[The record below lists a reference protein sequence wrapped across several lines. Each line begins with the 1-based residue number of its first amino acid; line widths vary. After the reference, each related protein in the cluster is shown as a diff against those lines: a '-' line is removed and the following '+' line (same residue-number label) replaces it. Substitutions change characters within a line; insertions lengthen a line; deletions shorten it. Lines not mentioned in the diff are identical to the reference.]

1 MWSEDL
7 DVIILAGDGDD
18 RDGHAGH
25 GETSKDLS
33 THHCEEKLFHKYI
46 LSGQAR
52 PLCPRPISCK
62 THRLP
67 GENWFHTV
75 VRPISHGSTCGRC
88 SGTGTRRTTR
98 MMIHKKAAPD
108 DEMDFFY
115 VTVLLSLRPALLAHN
130 EVVIQSQPHALP
142 RNLDPPFRT
151 CLKRRQTGRR
161 LRLPPGDSTD

>member
-33 THHCEEKLFHKYI
+33 THHCEEKLFPKYI

-52 PLCPRPISCK
+52 PLCLSDLLQDTPTSR
-62 THRLP
+62 
-67 GENWFHTV
+67 GELVSH
-75 VRPISHGSTCGRC
+75 RPISHGSTCGRC

-98 MMIHKKAAPD
+98 RMMIHKKAVPD

-115 VTVLLSLRPALLAHN
+115 VTVLLSLHLALFSAHN

-151 CLKRRQTGRR
+151 CLKRRQTGR
-161 LRLPPGDSTD
+161 LRLPPPGDSTD

>member
-52 PLCPRPISCK
+52 PLCLSDLLQDTPTSR
-62 THRLP
+62 
-67 GENWFHTV
+67 GELVSH
-75 VRPISHGSTCGRC
+75 RPISHCSTCGRC

-98 MMIHKKAAPD
+98 MMIQPL
-108 DEMDFFY
+108 MMRWTFFY

>member
-52 PLCPRPISCK
+52 PLCLSDLLQDTPTSR
-62 THRLP
+62 
-67 GENWFHTV
+67 GELVSH
-75 VRPISHGSTCGRC
+75 RPISHGSTCGRC

-98 MMIHKKAAPD
+98 RMMIHKKAVPD
-108 DEMDFFY
+108 DEMDFFFMSLSFCHSASRSSRTMKSSY
-115 VTVLLSLRPALLAHN
+115 NLSLTRCPGISILHSGLA
-130 EVVIQSQPHALP
+130 
-142 RNLDPPFRT
+142 
-151 CLKRRQTGRR
+151 
-161 LRLPPGDSTD
+161 